1 MEINSVSSAPRYI
14 TNFISGNMEQLN
26 KIYEE
31 GLVSNSE
38 GILACKC
45 SEKDNRIDVQF
56 TSEETIIESFN
67 KERWIEYKSTI
78 SEGKKIMY
86 IIDLDLNS
94 VFLITI

>member
-1 MEINSVSSAPRYI
+1 MEINHISSAPKYI

-31 GLVSNSE
+31 GCLNNSE

-45 SEKDNRIDVQF
+45 SEKDNRMDIQF
-56 TSEETIIESFN
+56 MNKEAISETFN
-67 KERWIEYKSTI
+67 KERWEEYKSTI
-78 SEGKKIMY
+78 SESKKIMY

-94 VFLITI
+94 VFLVTI